1 MSDDNMNGDTPEIPA
16 QLPPDRGLSPLPG
29 PQDLRAPGGSGPQ
42 EGRGPGGNGS
52 LDARRAADYGFDP
65 YGGGYGFSL
74 AKNRFQETSALMARL
89 HRYELSLRKH
99 WWILA
104 LALCVSI
111 GPAAYHVRT
120 TPKSY
125 SSTGKLWMSGKLDI
139 KEGQLY
145 LEELTSFMGTQVELL
160 KSAVIY
166 SRALTNAVAANPAW
180 SSLYTNISPDE
191 PGPFKVTVTDFPKS
205 AVIEVKAVGEEP
217 AAVRMFVNSLM
228 EEYQVYRKG
237 VRQQKSDVTLT
248 SITEQVKQLELDVRH
263 QQERLQNFLGSNN
276 VVLLQE
282 QGSSAGA
289 FAARL
294 SKQLASLRT
303 ELKLLALIT
312 PEQLTQVGGKSRT
325 SPDDE
330 SVFGQGTASDLMTTL
345 AGPQADFFHAS
356 QQIQLLEAKRE
367 ELLEFL
373 LPSHPKILK
382 LDDNIAEQQKILEVF
397 KRQSLAQMGNRRE
410 ALGLQ
415 ITNLQDSAGEWET
428 KALDASRR
436 MADYERIRQDVAR
449 TQALY
454 EKLLGVI
461 QQVDVNRTLDQEN
474 VRVMDSA
481 SKPKP
486 VRRTMIF
493 LGLGTAAGLFLGFG
507 MLFVVSLFDDRFA
520 SLGEL
525 SSQIP
530 EVVIGQIP
538 NIHTSRRHP
547 RLELVKPN
555 DERHAFGESFR
566 NMRSWLLF
574 SGDKAKQPR
583 LILVTSAVP
592 TEGKS
597 TVSSNLAL
605 TLALSGSRVLLI
617 DADLRR
623 AGLDQI
629 FDVPNDRG
637 FADVLEQRA
646 SAHDV
651 IHPTKTPNLWFLPA
665 GSATMNPGE
674 LFLAPSCDIFLAK
687 IRSQYDYILFDS
699 APVLATDDTAN
710 LAPKISAVLFVVRAD
725 YTSARNAREALQQLR
740 QRQATILGLVFNRSI
755 ATRTGGYYYRY
766 NKYYYYGANGKK
778 RSRSKTDSAAKV
790 TVAAASDTDKRA

>member
-1 MSDDNMNGDTPEIPA
+1 MIDND
-16 QLPPDRGLSPLPG
+16 QPLPG
-29 PQDLRAPGGSGPQ
+29 DEISRTRENTPLPSPPNRPSP
-42 EGRGPGGNGS
+42 GPGGNGS
-52 LDARRAADYGFDP
+52 VDANANVNVSAMRAAEYGVDP
-65 YGGGYGFSL
+65 YGGGYGFAL

-166 SRALTNAVAANPAW
+166 SRALSNTVAANKAW

-191 PGPFKVTVTDFPKS
+191 PGPFKVTVTDFPKT

-217 AAVRMFVNSLM
+217 AAVRVFVNSLM
-228 EEYQVYRKG
+228 EEYQGFRKS
-237 VRQQKSDVTLT
+237 VRQQKSDVSIT

-325 SPDDE
+325 SPDEE

-345 AGPQADFFHAS
+345 AGPQAEFFRAS
-356 QQIQLLEAKRE
+356 QQIQLLDAKRE

-397 KRQSLAQMGNRRE
+397 KRQSLAQMGNRRD

-415 ITNLQDSAGEWET
+415 ITNLEASAGEWET
-428 KALDASRR
+428 KALDASRK

-474 VRVMDSA
+474 VRVMDTA

-507 MLFVVSLFDDRFA
+507 LLFVVSLFDDRFA

-530 EVVIGQIP
+530 EIVIGQIP
-538 NIHTSRRHP
+538 NIRTHRRHP
-547 RLELVKPN
+547 GLELVKPN
-555 DERHAFGESFR
+555 DERHAFAESFR

-597 TVSSNLAL
+597 TVSSNLAI

-629 FDVPNDRG
+629 FQVPNDLG

-646 SAHDV
+646 SASDL
-651 IHPTKTPNLWFLPA
+651 IQPTKTPNLWLLPA

-687 IRSQYDYILFDS
+687 IRSQYDYVIFDS

-710 LAPKISAVLFVVRAD
+710 LAPKISAVVFVVRAD

-740 QRQATILGLVFNRSI
+740 QRQATILGIVFNRSI

-766 NKYYYYGANGKK
+766 NNYYYYGKDGKK
-778 RSRSKTDSAAKV
+778 RARTKSAAVPAV
-790 TVAAASDTDKRA
+790 TAAAGSDTGKRG